1 MLMQGYDV
9 EAAVPFIAAAMRKA
23 GHKLPVEELTAFV
36 RRAIEA
42 DMQYMQEC
50 GVLTEDGLMGEDEYD
65 DDDEDDD
72 EGEQGAREGAQGA
85 IGSTGCGAH
94 RRDDGGPGDTG
105 AEHTASHPLQGAAV

>member
-1 MLMQGYDV
+1 MLMQGYDI

-42 DMQYMQEC
+42 DMQYMEEC

-65 DDDEDDD
+65 DDDAFEALLDMLAEDPEDDEEMDRLAQLLDSYMQAQQDFMD
-72 EGEQGAREGAQGA
+72 ESGLMDA
-85 IGSTGCGAH
+85 
-94 RRDDGGPGDTG
+94 
-105 AEHTASHPLQGAAV
+105 

>member
-65 DDDEDDD
+65 DDDAFEALLDMLAEDPEDDEEMDRLAQLPDSYMQAQQDFMD
-72 EGEQGAREGAQGA
+72 ESGLMDA
-85 IGSTGCGAH
+85 
-94 RRDDGGPGDTG
+94 
-105 AEHTASHPLQGAAV
+105 

>member
-23 GHKLPVEELTAFV
+23 GHKLPKEELEAFV

-42 DMQYMQEC
+42 DMQYMEAN

-65 DDDEDDD
+65 DDDAFEALLDMLADDPEDDEEMD
-72 EGEQGAREGAQGA
+72 SLAQLLDGYMTA
-85 IGSTGCGAH
+85 QQDFMEESGLM
-94 RRDDGGPGDTG
+94 DD
-105 AEHTASHPLQGAAV
+105 